1 VKTILIATKNRGK
14 AKEFDEIFNPMG
26 YQVLTLLDMP
36 ENLDV
41 EETGTTFEENA
52 KLKAETISHYFGVPV
67 LADDSGLIIDALEG
81 RPGVFSARYA
91 GVEKN
96 DLANMEKVLLEMKGI
111 KGNERTARFHCS
123 LALALP
129 DQNTITTFGTV
140 EGYIAEEPIGT
151 NGFGYDPI
159 FYVPTHDKTM
169 AQLTSEEKNN
179 ISHRHNAIQKLKR
192 IMNNLFNKEDD
203 SV

>member
-1 VKTILIATKNRGK
+1 MKTILIATKNRGK
-14 AKEFDEIFNPMG
+14 AKEFDEIFKPMG
-26 YQVLTLLDMP
+26 YQVLTLLDMT
-36 ENLDV
+36 EDLDV
-41 EETGTTFEENA
+41 EETGITFEENA
-52 KLKAETISHYFGVPV
+52 ILKAETISKYFGIPV

-91 GVEKN
+91 GPEKD
-96 DLANMEKVLLEMKGI
+96 DLANMDKVLSEMKGI
-111 KGNERTARFHCS
+111 KGNDRTARFHCS

-129 DQNTITTFGTV
+129 DRKTITTFGTV
-140 EGYIAEEPIGT
+140 EGYIAEEPAGT

-159 FYVPTHDKTM
+159 FYVPTYDKTM

-192 IMNNLFNKEDD
+192 IMNELFNRDD
-203 SV
+203 HVL